1 MHVFLAFFSYSV
13 ISMNQ
18 SGICILSGK
27 IALEFHYYVISPE
40 KWAEMLQDLQFREI
54 TAIILS
60 IPWAWHELDENL
72 YDFTSPRHN
81 LPYLLRLCTEYQI
94 DVIIRCGPRV
104 PFYKPFRGIPAWL
117 YDKYPEIVD
126 KNANGES
133 AWQDFDTPSIN
144 ILHPTYLEKVQ
155 KWWQILLQVLQQFI
169 VPRGRIILV
178 QLDSHTGLE
187 SLHEPYFTFGYHAQM
202 IKLYQ
207 GWLKNKYHILSTVN
221 AMYRTEYSD
230 FSQIRPPPAP
240 PAPQPNKLL
249 PVVVYLDWLEFKEW
263 ISAQY
268 LVNLGDMI
276 NSAEIKIPL
285 LVSLNSYKSPV
296 NSGYIRTLLK
306 DDLPDQP
313 LLMGYEFHPG
323 VFTASVNCHCYV
335 NFHVEWMKDHLPNH
349 PFLSNVQA
357 SHFNS
362 EWNPIQLHNL
372 LRMSL
377 SHGARSFLIRMP
389 LPQID
394 EKLAD
399 PVEKVRDTMLTE
411 FAQILRIYPSGLK
424 KTYDPLSIAYYH
436 PVTRFK
442 SFNSP
447 INAESFGFPIQYATL
462 KYYYKYILQLLTK
475 FFVQYDVID
484 LQTITPEA
492 LQLKPFM
499 LLYYIGWMEHSIMV
513 KLQDYV
519 KQGGIIISFG
529 DIPHKNAFF
538 EEDLTLHEI
547 YQARCEGEHAPDS
560 PIRWT
565 GIAPFENLSVVKYLC
580 SYALEDPDHTNILA
594 DNLVNNPA
602 DNPADNPANNPA
614 DNPADNLTKEL
625 AHNEEEHR
633 IFAFSRRV
641 DQGLIIHSGILVSS
655 DFSSVTFLEALLE
668 EAKFPNRNMS
678 VSQECVAIQQVAASE
693 ERLLLVGNL
702 QEKPLE
708 NLSFSFLNPQAQHY
722 PALLEINDITLPP
735 QIFHLWH
742 AHKTITKKIHL
753 IYITAEIYSITEN
766 PLSVRARYYALD
778 EFLMVLRI
786 PLSRSSSPSL
796 ASSIRIISGEG
807 DVSEKLQ
814 KDGKFKEINIKSHSQ
829 IQFEVVVG
837 PDLGE
842 VAETTEVVFFSIEKI
857 MP

>member
-1 MHVFLAFFSYSV
+1 MNQRVVDFFSR
-13 ISMNQ
+13 
-18 SGICILSGK
+18 K
-27 IALEFHYYVISPE
+27 IALEFHYYAIPPE
-40 KWAEMLQDLQFREI
+40 KWAEKLQNLQSRQI
-54 TAIILS
+54 TSIILS
-60 IPWAWHELDENL
+60 IPWAWHELNEYG
-72 YDFTSPRHN
+72 YDFTSPGHD
-81 LPYLLRLCTEYQI
+81 LPDLLQLCNEYQI

-133 AWQDFDTPSIN
+133 AWQDFDTPAIN
-144 ILHPTYLEKVQ
+144 VLHPTYLEKVQ
-155 KWWQILLQVLQQFI
+155 KWWHILLDVLKQFTY
-169 VPRGRIILV
+169 PQGRIILV

-187 SLHEPYFTFGYHAQM
+187 SLHEPYFTFGYHSQLLD
-202 IKLYQ
+202 LYQ
-207 GWLKNKYHILSTVN
+207 GWLKNKYQILSTVN
-221 AMYRTEYSD
+221 AIYRTEYSD
-230 FSQIRPPPAP
+230 LSQIRPPPTP
-240 PAPQPNKLL
+240 LAPQPNKHL
-249 PVVVYLDWLEFKEW
+249 PVAVYLDWLEFKEE

-306 DDLPDQP
+306 DDLLDQP

-377 SHGARSFLIRMP
+377 SHGARSFLVRMP
-389 LPQID
+389 LPQIN

-411 FAQILRIYPSGLK
+411 FAQILRIFPSGLK
-424 KTYDPLSIAYYH
+424 KTYDPLSVAYYH

-442 SFNSP
+442 SFDSP
-447 INAESFGFPIQYATL
+447 INSESFGFPIQYATL

-484 LQTITPEA
+484 LQAITPDA
-492 LQLKPFM
+492 LQLKPFIM
-499 LLYYIGWMEHSIMV
+499 LYYIGWMEHSIMV

-529 DIPHKNAFF
+529 DIPQKNAFF

-547 YQARCEGEHAPDS
+547 YQARCEGEHAPDT
-560 PIRWT
+560 PLRWT

-594 DNLVNNPA
+594 DNLADHQTQDLADKLRQHPA
-602 DNPADNPANNPA
+602 Q
-614 DNPADNLTKEL
+614 KE
-625 AHNEEEHR
+625 EDHR

-655 DFSSVTFLEALLE
+655 DFSSVTFLQALLE

-678 VSQECVAIQQVAASE
+678 VSQECVAIQQVAPSE
-693 ERLLLVGNL
+693 EGLLLVGNL
-702 QEKPLE
+702 QEKSLK
-708 NLSFSFLNPQAQHY
+708 NLSFSFYNPRAQQY
-722 PALLEINDITLPP
+722 PGLLEINDISLPP
-735 QIFHLWH
+735 HIFHLWH
-742 AHKTITKKIHL
+742 AHKTITQNIQL

-766 PLSVRARYYALD
+766 PCQIRARYYALD
-778 EFLMVLRI
+778 EFRMVLRI
-786 PLSRSSSPSL
+786 PPPPSSFSFSSSS
-796 ASSIRIISGEG
+796 SSIRIISGEG
-807 DVSEKLQ
+807 EVSEKMQ
-814 KDGKFKEINIKSHSQ
+814 KNGKYTEISIKSSTH
-829 IQFEVVVG
+829 IQFKVDPGPGLGEVVV
-837 PDLGE
+837 
-842 VAETTEVVFFSIEKI
+842 FSIEKKI
-857 MP
+857 IP